1 MDGGTV
7 TLGRHTHDIYGWDNE
22 FGETVYDVASFR
34 ASKYLVSNEE
44 FIGFIEA
51 GGYKQNGWWSEE
63 GRSWRDYHHA
73 NMPEFWRRNRSIPF
87 KADDN

>member
-51 GGYKQNGWWSEE
+51 GGYKQNGWWSEKVVR
-63 GRSWRDYHHA
+63 GVTIIMRICLNFGGVKQGHTV
-73 NMPEFWRRNRSIPF
+73 
-87 KADDN
+87 